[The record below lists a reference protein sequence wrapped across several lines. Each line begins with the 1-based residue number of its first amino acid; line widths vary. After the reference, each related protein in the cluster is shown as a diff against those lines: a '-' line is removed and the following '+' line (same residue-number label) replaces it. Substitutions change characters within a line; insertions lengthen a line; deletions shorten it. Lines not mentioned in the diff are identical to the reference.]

1 MTSDSLRGASPSADS
16 PNSGVVEPTSSA
28 TAGAPKI
35 TKWVLMV
42 GAMSALPAIS
52 SDIYLPAL
60 TKVAEDLNTTDALVQ
75 LTMSGTLIGGAFGQL
90 VIGPLSDR
98 FGRRRPALIGI
109 ALHVVISLLCAVVPN
124 ISGLIGLRVTQGF
137 FNAAAGV
144 VGMAVVRDKF
154 VGSTAARLLSRL
166 MLVIGVAPLLAP
178 TLGTVID
185 QHFGWQ
191 AIFVALALIGALVWA
206 LVWWKLPETHP
217 EHRRATGGITS
228 VARVYR
234 SVLRDRKFIVI
245 ALLPGLSFGVIMS
258 YVVAS
263 PFLLKGEF
271 GISDMQFSV
280 AFAALGMVLVTSAQ
294 ANAALVRRFEPYA
307 IMRVGIALQ
316 LLASAALA
324 AVIFTGF
331 GGLVGAM
338 GALVLVLFTVQLVP
352 PNASAIALSRHGE
365 TAGTA
370 AALIGAIQVAVAA
383 ATSALVP
390 ALGSGGQAMA
400 IVIALCGLLAG
411 LVLVLFL
418 RTAPEMVEQRF

>member
-1 MTSDSLRGASPSADS
+1 MTSQTPRVSAAQ
-16 PNSGVVEPTSSA
+16 PP
-28 TAGAPKI
+28 APKI

-60 TKVAEDLNTTDALVQ
+60 TKVAEDLGTTDAMVQ
-75 LTMSGTLIGGAFGQL
+75 LTMSGTLIGGALGQL
-90 VIGPLSDR
+90 IIGPLSDR
-98 FGRRRPALIGI
+98 FGRRRPVLIGI
-109 ALHVVISLLCAVVPN
+109 AFHVIISLLCAVVPN
-124 ISGLIGLRVTQGF
+124 IEGLIGLRVAQGF

-178 TLGTVID
+178 TLGTLID
-185 QHFGWQ
+185 QQFGWQ
-191 AIFVALALIGALVWA
+191 AIFVALALIGLVVGV

-217 EHRRATGGITS
+217 EHRRATGGLIS

-234 SVLRDRKFIVI
+234 NVLRDRNFVVI

-263 PFLLKGEF
+263 PFLLKGEY
-271 GISDMQFSV
+271 GISDMQFSI
-280 AFAALGMVLVTSAQ
+280 AFASLGLVLVLSAQ
-294 ANAALVRRFEPYA
+294 ANASLVRRLEPYV
-307 IMRVGIALQ
+307 IMRAGIWLQ
-316 LLASAALA
+316 LLTSGALA

-331 GGLVGAM
+331 GGLA
-338 GALVLVLFTVQLVP
+338 GALTALALVLFTVQLVP
-352 PNASAIALSRHGE
+352 PNASAIALSRHGAA
-365 TAGTA
+365 AGTA

-383 ATSALVP
+383 GTSALVP

-400 IVIALCGLLAG
+400 IVIAGCGVLAG
-411 LVLVLFL
+411 VVLLGFL
-418 RTAPEMVEQRF
+418 RSAPEMVEQ